1 MGFQQVLPR
10 TRLSSNEPKATV
22 SKRGHLTIN
31 RALMREW
38 GDVKEVK
45 LFFDDDAAKV
55 MLVPSESAEDTYSLT
70 IQKSGSG
77 MVMLRQVMTHMR
89 AARGLGSVYATAQVP
104 HSITEDGA
112 LVLDV
117 AKVVNAK

>member
-10 TRLSSNEPKATV
+10 TRLSSSKPRATV
-22 SKRGHLTIN
+22 SKRGQLTIN

-45 LFFDDDAAKV
+45 LFFDDDEAQVK
-55 MLVPSESAEDTYSLT
+55 LVPSEGAEDTYSLT
-70 IQKSGSG
+70 MQKSGGG
-77 MVMLRQVMTHMR
+77 MVMVRQVMTHMR
-89 AARGLGSVYATAQVP
+89 AARGLGAGYATAQVP